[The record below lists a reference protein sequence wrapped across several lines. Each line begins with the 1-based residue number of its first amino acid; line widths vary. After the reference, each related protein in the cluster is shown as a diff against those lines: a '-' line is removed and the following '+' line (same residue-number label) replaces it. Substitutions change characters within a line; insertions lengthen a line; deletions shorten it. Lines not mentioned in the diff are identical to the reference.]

1 MLCCVESRPSRHMR
15 WHLGAFLALVLMVC
29 PVLCVHQY
37 VVVSGL
43 NACTVTI
50 AALPYHL

>member
-1 MLCCVESRPSRHMR
+1 MS
-15 WHLGAFLALVLMVC
+15 WHLGALLAADLMVC

-43 NACTVTI
+43 NACMVTGV
-50 AALPYHL
+50 ALPNHL